1 MTDRRRTRIHAPVAG
16 LGPALL
22 IALVASRAPLIGQM
36 GPADGLSSPIDT
48 ATLAHEGEG
57 EMEALLEKTIFKV
70 DVLRVRIRFD
80 QMTMQEMRRLARR
93 GSDRAISDSIS
104 AIALSSRDVWARIR
118 FERGLS
124 LSQLTDGIL
133 KNVKKAWD
141 AGIVS
146 RTEYEEVEEGFPRW
160 FGFLEERQVHQ
171 NDELWYRIRGDVM
184 RTLYVTEGGEV
195 LLDQADV
202 GPGPRLT
209 LLGGYFAPGSD
220 LRDELI
226 ESLRSSLVPHP

>member
-1 MTDRRRTRIHAPVAG
+1 LHAPEAW

-22 IALVASRAPLIGQM
+22 IAVVASTPPLLGQTE
-36 GPADGLSSPIDT
+36 PIDGLSAPIDT
-48 ATLAHEGEG
+48 ATLAHDGEG
-57 EMEALLEKTIFKV
+57 DMVALLEKTIFKV

-80 QMTMQEMRRLARR
+80 RTTAQELRRLARR
-93 GSDRAISDSIS
+93 GSDKALSDSIS
-104 AIALSSRDVWARIR
+104 ALALSSRDVWARIQ
-118 FERGLS
+118 FERGLT
-124 LSQLTDGIL
+124 LSQLIDGIL
-133 KNVKKAWD
+133 DNVKKAWD

-146 RTEYEEVEEGFPRW
+146 VTEYEHVQEGLPRW
-160 FGFLEERQVHQ
+160 FGFLEERQVHP

-184 RTLYVTEGGEV
+184 RTLYITADGEV

-220 LRDELI
+220 LREGLI
-226 ESLRSSLVPHP
+226 KSLRSRVVPHP